1 MRLTRLVFNIMSN
14 TIFEVEENDLGT
26 AGLMHDTSGSIS
38 PTYYKTVLQ
47 EADVHVSA
55 KKFTN
60 SDHAVTA
67 TNECDCTSANY
78 NIASN
83 SRGCLKCTTEDCSYY
98 IQNVVETF
106 LFDYNIPIY
115 QCEQK

>member
-1 MRLTRLVFNIMSN
+1 MSSTN
-14 TIFEVEENDLGT
+14 FEAEENDFAT

-38 PTYYKTVLQ
+38 PSYYKTVLE
-47 EADVHVSA
+47 EADVHVST
-55 KKFTN
+55 KKLIN
-60 SDHAVTA
+60 SDNTVTPS
-67 TNECDCTSANY
+67 NECDCTSANY

-115 QCEQK
+115 QCEKK